1 MSISPDKLYE
11 CLHNYFGQQH
21 WWPVDE
27 RYHKKN
33 HSDPRFEVMI
43 GAILTQ
49 NTAWSNVEKALL
61 LLKKHNA
68 LTIQHIADI
77 DENTLK
83 TLIQPSGFFNQKAKR
98 LKNLAL
104 YLQKNYECDINVFF
118 RRNLQEIRQE
128 LLSLHGIGPETADS
142 ILLYAGNLPIF
153 VVDAYTKRLVE
164 RLPLNVE
171 EKTYEGTQKY
181 FQENLRK
188 TYTTTDIVPLYKQL
202 HALIV
207 ELAKNYCKKI
217 PRCQKC
223 PLNNYCA
230 SSKLFQ

>member
-1 MSISPDKLYE
+1 MPLSADKLYE
-11 CLHNYFGQQH
+11 CLLSHFGLQH

-27 RYHKKN
+27 HYHKKN

-61 LLKKHNA
+61 LLKNKNA
-68 LTIQHIADI
+68 LTIQQIAQL

-104 YLQKNYECDINVFF
+104 FLQKNYDSDINVFF
-118 RRNLQEIRQE
+118 RRNIQEIRQE

-142 ILLYAGNLPIF
+142 IILYAGDLPIF

-164 RLPLNVE
+164 RLPLSVE

-181 FQENLRK
+181 FQENLQK
-188 TYTTTDIVPLYKQL
+188 IYPAKDLVPIYKQF

-207 ELAKNYCKKI
+207 ENAKNYCKKN

-223 PLNNYCA
+223 PVNICCA
-230 SSKLFQ
+230 SFELFQ